1 MQFSQCLY
9 GFAGFCKRVNKNIF
23 KKVLTT
29 YCDSSMISVSIR
41 KGGRQVQTVVLE
53 STEKFLKQ
61 QIKLFQKSFKKYL
74 TQPNSC
80 GKVQSSTRAQ
90 LVE

>member
-1 MQFSQCLY
+1 MPKSLY
-9 GFAGFCKRVNKNIF
+9 LCGFAGFCKRVNKNIF

-41 KGGRQVQTVVLE
+41 KGGRQAQAVVLE

-61 QIKLFQKSFKKYL
+61 QIKLFSKKYL
-74 TQPNSC
+74 T
-80 GKVQSSTRAQ
+80 
-90 LVE
+90 